1 MDFDELE
8 NGISDLEEAYSA
20 VEDVVNVYRQ
30 HFNESSNDL
39 VLNQILDG
47 IQYFINKL
55 SLEKQK
61 VEIQLE
67 EQWDNR

>member
-30 HFNESSNDL
+30 YFNESSNDL